1 MRAPRSRTP
10 GQSRCKPGQSRC
22 KIDLMFRRMEDAVP
36 KTTKPARV
44 RAQSVAITGARGDWI
59 VDVEGERLA
68 VIHDTWWTGKD
79 AYRDPMVG
87 IDVASKRYLDY
98 VATLQ
103 ETDRVV
109 VQRDK
114 GNGSLARDGY
124 VGVFSFRHLAVEPT
138 GPVEMKLV
146 ARVANPRK

>member
-1 MRAPRSRTP
+1 MSKPVSPVKLKKPVRS
-10 GQSRCKPGQSRC
+10 
-22 KIDLMFRRMEDAVP
+22 V
-36 KTTKPARV
+36 
-44 RAQSVAITGARGDWI
+44 SVTGAPSAWI

-79 AYRDPMVG
+79 DYRDPMTGV
-87 IDVASKRYLDY
+87 DVTSKRYLEY
-98 VATLQ
+98 VAKLQ

-124 VGVFSFRHLAVEPT
+124 VGVFSFQQLSIDSD

-146 ARVANPRK
+146 SRTANVRNSAGSSRPRPSPPAAEGNL